1 VAGSAARRDSTL
13 ISALIP
19 LLGDPDPIVA
29 HTAVQALL
37 RRKAY
42 AGCLAVLDRLTTP
55 QAVRGGA
62 LRVLQSA
69 AEPALVN
76 ALLARL
82 SMERDEFKRQG
93 LITALCRLHF
103 VEGKWKGDSWG
114 TRPDT
119 RGPYYQPEKWSES
132 AKISDALKAAL
143 ERATSAEAVFIAG
156 ELARHR
162 IPAGAVLALL
172 LERASTEPE
181 MLPAIAAQLAQAEDV
196 PAPAIPLLIRAATAE
211 SASDATRAQAVM
223 ALVRTS
229 DEQAWRTV
237 LKVLPVVQ
245 KTKTENNLAERAA
258 TAFRNSTRLE
268 DAQRVLAEQAA
279 RLEGESSLLA
289 DAALLRLGSRK
300 VGAAAARE
308 AAQRALDAGWAEPKR
323 RAQILRA
330 AAQSGDT
337 SRAAQFVAALDDSET
352 EVRQAAQETVKRL
365 RLDPGRFRADA
376 AAKKIA
382 DLPLDSV
389 LSQVMNIRGDAGR
402 GGQLFTQVGCNACHT
417 VRADEP
423 LKGPFLGTIANVY
436 RRRELAE
443 AILVPNKSIAQGFV
457 ANHFELKDGSE
468 VDGFVVREAADAVT
482 VRTITAQ
489 EQTIATGQIAKREQ
503 QERSLMPE
511 GLVAGLTVAELA
523 SLLDYLEGLPKAK

>member
-1 VAGSAARRDSTL
+1 
-13 ISALIP
+13 
-19 LLGDPDPIVA
+19 LL
-29 HTAVQALL
+29 
-37 RRKAY
+37 
-42 AGCLAVLDRLTTP
+42 
-55 QAVRGGA
+55 
-62 LRVLQSA
+62 
-69 AEPALVN
+69 
-76 ALLARL
+76 
-82 SMERDEFKRQG
+82 
-93 LITALCRLHF
+93 
-103 VEGKWKGDSWG
+103 W
-114 TRPDT
+114 
-119 RGPYYQPEKWSES
+119 
-132 AKISDALKAAL
+132 
-143 ERATSAEAVFIAG
+143 
-156 ELARHR
+156 
-162 IPAGAVLALL
+162 
-172 LERASTEPE
+172 
-181 MLPAIAAQLAQAEDV
+181 
-196 PAPAIPLLIRAATAE
+196 
-211 SASDATRAQAVM
+211 
-223 ALVRTS
+223 
-229 DEQAWRTV
+229 
-237 LKVLPVVQ
+237 
-245 KTKTENNLAERAA
+245 
-258 TAFRNSTRLE
+258 
-268 DAQRVLAEQAA
+268 
-279 RLEGESSLLA
+279 
-289 DAALLRLGSRK
+289 LGFRK